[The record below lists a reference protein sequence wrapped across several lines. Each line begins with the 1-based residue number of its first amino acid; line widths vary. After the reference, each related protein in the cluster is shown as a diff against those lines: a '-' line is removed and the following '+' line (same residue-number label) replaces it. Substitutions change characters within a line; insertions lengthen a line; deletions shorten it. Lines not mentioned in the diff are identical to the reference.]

1 MQFFIFA
8 ALVSVAV
15 ASSVYNTAPSYAA
28 PAYKAPAYSAP
39 AYSAPAYSS
48 PSYETQYAA
57 QPYSFDWAVKE
68 AGSYND
74 YSHSADLDYSHSES
88 SDGKVTTG
96 TYRVVLPDGR
106 TQIVN
111 YRADSYGYT
120 ADVKY
125 EGDAKYPEYKAAS
138 YNAPSYSAPRA
149 YASPVYKAPAA
160 PVYAAPSY

>member
-1 MQFFIFA
+1 
-8 ALVSVAV
+8 
-15 ASSVYNTAPSYAA
+15 
-28 PAYKAPAYSAP
+28 
-39 AYSAPAYSS
+39 
-48 PSYETQYAA
+48 
-57 QPYSFDWAVKE
+57 
-68 AGSYND
+68 
-74 YSHSADLDYSHSES
+74 
-88 SDGKVTTG
+88 VTTG

-106 TQIVN
+106 TQIVK